1 MINLKKKLE
10 KNNITNYKYT
20 LEFEP
25 DNKINLP
32 IKQALNSQAG
42 VYLCINLVKG
52 KTYVGSASKNGMY
65 RRYSSGGHLL
75 NCVGG
80 SAVVK
85 RAVKNYGLEN
95 FAFVVL
101 ETVDNAKEQILSP

>member
-1 MINLKKKLE
+1 
-10 KNNITNYKYT
+10 
-20 LEFEP
+20 
-25 DNKINLP
+25 
-32 IKQALNSQAG
+32 
-42 VYLCINLVKG
+42 
-52 KTYVGSASKNGMY
+52 MY
-65 RRYSSGGHLL
+65 RRYSGHLL

-101 ETVDNAKEQILSP
+101 ETVDNVKEQILSP